1 MFTRL
6 AYRIVKWPWSLRQ
19 ARFMALT
26 ITEGLL
32 RKVLHHGSNNKLAG
46 VSGDLLH
53 SDRFLRQPAGRKY
66 VWFEL
71 QERVWFEEEEE
82 PWSAGR
88 ADPAAGCSFPH
99 PKPRRRPRVCGSPV
113 SGVAPTTALLSSLL
127 LCQRPTP
134 LTGSHSRVVLKLVVS
149 CASEA
154 VRLMLC
160 CAARLGSALH
170 EVRVNTE
177 AGVTGEPVSREP
189 YPRGFVGGMVL
200 VNH

>member
-1 MFTRL
+1 M
-6 AYRIVKWPWSLRQ
+6 
-19 ARFMALT
+19 
-26 ITEGLL
+26 
-32 RKVLHHGSNNKLAG
+32 
-46 VSGDLLH
+46 
-53 SDRFLRQPAGRKY
+53 
-66 VWFEL
+66 WFEL

-82 PWSAGR
+82 SWSAGR

-154 VRLMLC
+154 VRLC
-160 CAARLGSALH
+160 CAVRLRRSPTSGRRLPL
-170 EVRVNTE
+170 TF
-177 AGVTGEPVSREP
+177 
-189 YPRGFVGGMVL
+189 FVGDTGSQQQTLLFVVMVSNQNIIGYS
-200 VNH
+200 VVKK